1 LHANSIPNLEKSASV
16 FQARNSENTP
26 ENFGKRKRKDIRK
39 NSTKI
44 TLAPSLR
51 IEKKA
56 FMSILIYTNGDKF
69 KSISFEIE
77 LVTVSGAFLHR
88 GRVL

>member
-1 LHANSIPNLEKSASV
+1 MVACD
-16 FQARNSENTP
+16 QYTQSENKRIRFSGT
-26 ENFGKRKRKDIRK
+26 EFGKRKRKDIRK